1 MLKLTKTSKGV
12 MHYLYTTVSI
22 ALRKENYKGHS
33 VQIKEIPWFESL
45 QYMQTQAGLALVSL
59 LS

>member
-1 MLKLTKTSKGV
+1 MLKLTKTSKVV

-22 ALRKENYKGHS
+22 ALHKANYKGHS

-45 QYMQTQAGLALVSL
+45 QSMQIMNTE
-59 LS
+59 